1 MFGPAVLSG
10 RWKYF
15 YIYYVAQYLG
25 ASVAGLIVHYIGSGL
40 YIQNKIN
47 KDLQHVDK
55 NNLIFDDIE
64 SGSTNTPENNTKE
77 SNSELCTEE
86 TPILLEKFQQHH
98 NYESAANILG
108 RTATE
113 YILFNGNRPK
123 NKNT

>member
-25 ASVAGLIVHYIGSGL
+25 ASVAGLIVHNIGSGL
-40 YIQNKIN
+40 YIQNKKN

-55 NNLIFDDIE
+55 DNLISDDIE
-64 SGSTNTPENNTKE
+64 CGNTNTPENNTKE

-86 TPILLEKFQQHH
+86 TPNHQ

-113 YILFNGNRPK
+113 YILFNGTRPK